1 MGKKQPLEQESNTT
15 DDKPQYKDE
24 NKSLI
29 DTIIDKVRKQ
39 SKEEITNNGKERKCL
54 ETKQHL
60 MQDNI
65 DKEKEDMQT
74 LTKVEQIAEKEITQ
88 KIEESEMIKEKQ
100 SKKEERE
107 KAKQAKEEE
116 RRKERLGKAKGKG

>member
-1 MGKKQPLEQESNTT
+1 MGEEKQREKARKIEEKRQKDQEKKQKKEEEKALKYKKQPLEQESNTT

-29 DTIIDKVRKQ
+29 DTIMNKVRKQ
-39 SKEEITNNGKERKCL
+39 SKEEITNNGKEKICL

-74 LTKVEQIAEKEITQ
+74 LTKVEQIAEKE
-88 KIEESEMIKEKQ
+88 
-100 SKKEERE
+100 
-107 KAKQAKEEE
+107 
-116 RRKERLGKAKGKG
+116 KG